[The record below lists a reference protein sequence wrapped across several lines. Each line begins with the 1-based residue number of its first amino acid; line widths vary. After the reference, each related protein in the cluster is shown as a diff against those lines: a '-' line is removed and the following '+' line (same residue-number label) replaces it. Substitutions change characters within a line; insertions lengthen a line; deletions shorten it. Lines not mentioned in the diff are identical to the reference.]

1 MVLIPSRLGRA
12 ACPSE
17 IAVIEPP
24 IETNDLLAPL
34 HLTPQ
39 NLTNDGDGTPCR
51 IHRPRPSRK
60 LVPFGSQI
68 WRTHQRPLSS
78 IRSHRDIGLLLDND
92 GSLSRRGRATAGTKS
107 SLHGGQPANSRRSL
121 RGFFQASVLLLQHS
135 LDFYAAP
142 HCGADCLVASRG
154 YQ

>member
-1 MVLIPSRLGRA
+1 MEMEPRAESIVLDQAEISPFWVSNLERLA
-12 ACPSE
+12 SAS
-17 IAVIEPP
+17 
-24 IETNDLLAPL
+24 
-34 HLTPQ
+34 
-39 NLTNDGDGTPCR
+39 
-51 IHRPRPSRK
+51 
-60 LVPFGSQI
+60 
-68 WRTHQRPLSS
+68 
-78 IRSHRDIGLLLDND
+78 
-92 GSLSRRGRATAGTKS
+92 SLSRRGRATAGTKS